1 MRRPAFWLKVIAISD
16 VLASVAGAA
25 WVSAGGSAA
34 SPMHDEQQA
43 KARSCQ
49 AIVSRLQQG
58 ETARVILM
66 RNVPFCPEGGLGPSR
81 GRDQCRS
88 IGQAHEALLGWLA
101 AFRGGLVPCETLG
114 RSAVLTLPVARLLP
128 CWRWQPLVEVH
139 P

>member
-1 MRRPAFWLKVIAISD
+1 MRKPAFWLKVIAISD
-16 VLASVAGAA
+16 VLASVAGGA

-34 SPMHDEQQA
+34 SPTHDEQQA

-49 AIVSRLQQG
+49 AILSRLQQG
-58 ETARVILM
+58 ETARVILR
-66 RNVPFCPEGGLGPSR
+66 RNVPFCPEGRLGPSR
-81 GRDQCRS
+81 ARDQRRS

-114 RSAVLTLPVARLLP
+114 RSGVRTLPVARLLP
-128 CWRWQPLVEVH
+128 GWLWQPVIEVH